1 MRKTSEVSVLPIH
14 THAYTYMC
22 THKHIH
28 ITHTYVGTHQKK
40 WLVFYS
46 FTCFIFIFLK
56 QDLTICPVWSQ
67 AERDPLASGSLVLGP
82 QLCNTTLTFYTKN
95 KKPVVFGVNSKN
107 EINYFV

>member
-1 MRKTSEVSVLPIH
+1 MRNPSEVSVLPIH
-14 THAYTYMC
+14 TC
-22 THKHIH
+22 IHIH
-28 ITHTYVGTHQKK
+28 VHTQTHTHHTHICRHTPKK

-67 AERDPLASGSLVLGP
+67 AERDPLASGSLVLAP
-82 QLCNTTLTFYTKN
+82 QLCNTTLTFYTEN